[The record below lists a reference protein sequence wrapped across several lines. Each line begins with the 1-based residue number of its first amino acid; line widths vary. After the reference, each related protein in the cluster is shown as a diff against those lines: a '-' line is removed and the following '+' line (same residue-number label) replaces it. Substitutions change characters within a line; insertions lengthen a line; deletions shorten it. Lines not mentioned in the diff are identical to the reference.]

1 MMKVVFDTNI
11 ILDAAMGRPGSEEA
25 QALIQ
30 AVISGEAVGIVT
42 ANSITDIHYIVRK
55 RAGEEAARTAVY
67 NTLTIFET
75 VPVDAEACMEALNLS
90 MNDFEDAVLA
100 VCSKAAGAKCIVTRD
115 EGLIGDENC
124 PVLALSPEGAL
135 NMLQKEAA
143 DWPKGTEE

>member
-42 ANSITDIHYIVRK
+42 ANSITDIHYIIRK